1 MTAVDEKVI
10 VAIRQANSC
19 LSGSPYSFPEDD
31 AGLQRL
37 ADIGKSLLEIQKKL
51 DVLSNMDNLPAP
63 LSRILKV
70 REIYESN
77 AIEGLGPDVATTS
90 KIIDTSSSV
99 TNFMEWA
106 VNQGLKNDKH
116 AYDVIGLTSA
126 RELSRT
132 FSREVDRPITEI
144 DIRGL
149 HKIIMGDDSRSGI
162 YKPYPNAIQGN
173 ESHQTAL
180 PTDTPAKMEE
190 FCDWM
195 NKLSRRGFQTLE
207 SIVKA
212 AAVHAWLAHIHPFDD
227 GNGRVSRLLANLVL
241 TREGMPP
248 LILRHKG
255 DRERYINALAFSDE
269 GGDISRL
276 ILVFCRSIERVI
288 EEMSDPQTAQEYFDA
303 DIDLR
308 LSGDFRYWK
317 SFMDEWTQEAIAQLR
332 LLNLKAVRVGD
343 LQPSDF
349 RSLRKGKPASKAWFL
364 QITSMDSDEVLG
376 LWQYGYLPGWTLSKL
391 EKDQHFPCLLFSV
404 PNPEPLAVKP
414 FITPKHRG
422 KKNITGLMI
431 EPTEKSTY
439 IWGEEYDAIRKVSIK
454 EAATKFASTCLSYA
468 LEPYKNN

>member
-180 PTDTPAKMEE
+180 PTDTPAKME
-190 FCDWM
+190 
-195 NKLSRRGFQTLE
+195 
-207 SIVKA
+207 
-212 AAVHAWLAHIHPFDD
+212 
-227 GNGRVSRLLANLVL
+227 
-241 TREGMPP
+241 
-248 LILRHKG
+248 
-255 DRERYINALAFSDE
+255 
-269 GGDISRL
+269 
-276 ILVFCRSIERVI
+276 
-288 EEMSDPQTAQEYFDA
+288 
-303 DIDLR
+303 
-308 LSGDFRYWK
+308 
-317 SFMDEWTQEAIAQLR
+317 
-332 LLNLKAVRVGD
+332 
-343 LQPSDF
+343 
-349 RSLRKGKPASKAWFL
+349 
-364 QITSMDSDEVLG
+364 
-376 LWQYGYLPGWTLSKL
+376 
-391 EKDQHFPCLLFSV
+391 
-404 PNPEPLAVKP
+404 
-414 FITPKHRG
+414 
-422 KKNITGLMI
+422 
-431 EPTEKSTY
+431 
-439 IWGEEYDAIRKVSIK
+439 
-454 EAATKFASTCLSYA
+454 
-468 LEPYKNN
+468 